1 MMDPISQEATEYLKR
16 CPSTPNCVC
25 SVYPDDKKHYMPGW
39 KYEGEM
45 EEVRDAIL
53 NTLTQNKQATIETK
67 GLRFIH
73 ATFKIPLFGFID
85 DVRFYLP
92 EAEKQIHFRSSS
104 RTGRSDLGVNKKR
117 MEKLFKELSEK
128 IEIRL

>member
-1 MMDPISQEATEYLKR
+1 MMDPISKEATEYLKR

-25 SVYPDDKKHYMPGW
+25 SVYPDDKKHYQPAW
-39 KYEGEM
+39 KYAGEM

-53 NTLTQNKQATIETK
+53 ENLLSKNNVKVKTK

-73 ATFKIPLFGFID
+73 ATFKIPVFGFID

-92 EAEKQIHFRSSS
+92 EGEKQVHFRSSS
-104 RTGRSDLGVNKKR
+104 RSGRSDLGVNKRR
-117 MEKLFKELSEK
+117 MEKLFDELSKK